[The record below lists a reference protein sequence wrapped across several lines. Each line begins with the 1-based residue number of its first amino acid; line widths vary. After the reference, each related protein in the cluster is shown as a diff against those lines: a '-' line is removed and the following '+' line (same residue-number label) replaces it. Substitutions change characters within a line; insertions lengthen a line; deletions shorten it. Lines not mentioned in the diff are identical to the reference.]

1 MDKTGTNSNE
11 LNNESIANLKIKNEE
26 QMIEINT
33 IDFKE
38 NDKPD
43 DLNAINI
50 KLFIFLFFKI

>member
-1 MDKTGTNSNE
+1 VDKTSTNSNE

-43 DLNAINI
+43 DLYAIDTRD
-50 KLFIFLFFKI
+50 

>member
-1 MDKTGTNSNE
+1 VDKTGTNSNE

-33 IDFKE
+33 IDFTE

-43 DLNAINI
+43 DLYEIDTRD
-50 KLFIFLFFKI
+50 